1 MWKHFYSLDSAGE
14 HGTLYQ
20 LRNLLNRSN
29 VVEKPSRDFNACE
42 DFLFLIVHSQVI
54 MTALTTLKMKSLND
68 APAHDT
74 LLGPNP
80 LSIWMLDVEERKKI
94 LDEVCSELVTRFV
107 QFSYNQG
114 CTTEVDGVFAYA
126 KRLLSMGCFFLEYH
140 DAIKEGDGLRVL
152 HCWRYLLPIF
162 LGTGRTNYSREILN
176 MLYQQV
182 TLSPRLSSQL
192 LWSRFINVHG
202 LPARNI
208 PADLHMEHLNRIA
221 KDAIKSLGANKTK
234 RAIERVGKSIGML
247 SPLLHQFDQEH
258 GLKPISGAHHRA
270 NLQKDLGI
278 IVAELMK
285 VDIFSI
291 QADRKYPTFQSPRD
305 LLHVKSDSDVRDWM
319 VSRLETLKNQR

>member
-1 MWKHFYSLDSAGE
+1 M
-14 HGTLYQ
+14 
-20 LRNLLNRSN
+20 
-29 VVEKPSRDFNACE
+29 
-42 DFLFLIVHSQVI
+42 
-54 MTALTTLKMKSLND
+54 
-68 APAHDT
+68 
-74 LLGPNP
+74 
-80 LSIWMLDVEERKKI
+80 
-94 LDEVCSELVTRFV
+94 
-107 QFSYNQG
+107 
-114 CTTEVDGVFAYA
+114 
-126 KRLLSMGCFFLEYH
+126 
-140 DAIKEGDGLRVL
+140 
-152 HCWRYLLPIF
+152 
-162 LGTGRTNYSREILN
+162 
-176 MLYQQV
+176 
-182 TLSPRLSSQL
+182 
-192 LWSRFINVHG
+192 HG

-234 RAIERVGKSIGML
+234 RAIERVGKSVGML

-305 LLHVKSDSDVRDWM
+305 LLHVKSDSDVCDWM

>member
-1 MWKHFYSLDSAGE
+1 M
-14 HGTLYQ
+14 
-20 LRNLLNRSN
+20 
-29 VVEKPSRDFNACE
+29 
-42 DFLFLIVHSQVI
+42 
-54 MTALTTLKMKSLND
+54 
-68 APAHDT
+68 
-74 LLGPNP
+74 
-80 LSIWMLDVEERKKI
+80 
-94 LDEVCSELVTRFV
+94 DEVCSELVTRFV

-114 CTTEVDGVFAYA
+114 CTTEVDGEFAYA

-140 DAIKEGDGLRVL
+140 DAIKQGDGLRVL
-152 HCWRYLLPIF
+152 HCWCYLLPIF
-162 LGTGRTNYSREILN
+162 LGTGRTNFSWEILN

-202 LPARNI
+202 LPACNI
-208 PADLHMEHLNRIA
+208 SADLHMECLNRIA
-221 KDAIKSLGANKTK
+221 KDAIKSQTK
-234 RAIERVGKSIGML
+234 QAIERVGKSIGML

-258 GLKPISGAHHRA
+258 GLKPISGADHRA